1 MEPVI
6 MVMNDEIGCLDRFA
20 DPAYLKTWYEA
31 MRTITEDL
39 FCGKEDPED
48 DLYQIDDEL
57 YAPIPAFDAAFG
69 NDRGLVFI
77 WLVVNR
83 ILNDPTYDK
92 TLEDFAP
99 YLAGKKGVLTA
110 GFLRHEVSSVNYPH
124 TRQTTNEDEV
134 KMCASEI
141 RWGILGAGGIAKRFA
156 ASLETV
162 EGARLVA
169 VSGRSAERLAAFAPA
184 RIYADGSDG
193 SSAHAS
199 LLADPEVDA
208 IYLALPHSMHL
219 RWVLEAMRA
228 GKPVLCEKP
237 AVLTEAEAR
246 QLAGAVRGSSALF
259 MEAMKCRFVPLHARV
274 RALIDSG
281 ELGRVCE
288 LTCSQRVD
296 YGEDNLRYLVDPV
309 GGGALYDLG
318 CYPMSW
324 VEELTQ
330 GNEPQVSACA
340 NWRDVSGGRVDWSG
354 DATLDFEDVRA
365 TIHWAG
371 DSAEYDC
378 SVLIRC
384 ERGSVLVE
392 RAHRPERAVV
402 SRPGTEDEVI
412 SAPYDPDDFH
422 GEIAHFCELMRA
434 GATESPVMPLA
445 ATIRNAR
452 LIDAVRAVM

>member
-1 MEPVI
+1 M
-6 MVMNDEIGCLDRFA
+6 
-20 DPAYLKTWYEA
+20 
-31 MRTITEDL
+31 
-39 FCGKEDPED
+39 
-48 DLYQIDDEL
+48 
-57 YAPIPAFDAAFG
+57 
-69 NDRGLVFI
+69 
-77 WLVVNR
+77 
-83 ILNDPTYDK
+83 
-92 TLEDFAP
+92 
-99 YLAGKKGVLTA
+99 GVA
-110 GFLRHEVSSVNYPH
+110 
-124 TRQTTNEDEV
+124 
-134 KMCASEI
+134 EI

-184 RIYADGSDG
+184 RIYADGTDG
-193 SSAHAS
+193 ASAHVN
-199 LLADPEVDA
+199 LIADPKVDA

-219 RWVLEAMRA
+219 RWVLEAMRV

-237 AVLTEAEAR
+237 AVLTETEAR
-246 QLAGAVRGSSALF
+246 QLADAALASNTLF

-288 LTCSQRVD
+288 LTCSQCVD

-330 GNEPQVSACA
+330 GNKPQVSACA

-354 DATLDFEDVRA
+354 DAALDFDDVRA
-365 TIHWAG
+365 NIHWAG
-371 DSAEYDC
+371 DAAEYDC
-378 SVLIRC
+378 SVLIHC

-402 SRPGTEDEVI
+402 SRPGMEDEVI
-412 SAPYDPDDFH
+412 AAPYDPDDFH

-452 LIDAVRAVM
+452 LIDVVRAVM